1 MNEFKIKKG
10 LIVNGSGSTILDI
23 QGSQGQLFSVT
34 DQLSGSLFSVN
45 DISGI
50 PILEVFSDD
59 TVKLGT
65 FGSEAIIVEG
75 STIKL
80 PSTVN
85 DTGDFVTVNG
95 NNEVGIR
102 TPSQVL
108 SDIGA
113 QAALTNPITGTGTS
127 GQVSFFNGTTTQ
139 TGDNG
144 LFWDNT
150 NKRLGIGTTSPAFKL
165 NILETDNIINIVG
178 TSETAFAGQNN
189 MVIGHGYSL
198 SSFGS
203 PTTSNIIAKIEFNGD
218 ATPAGFFGDDIVFS
232 TTDTVMTPS
241 PGDSSSE
248 RMRIKAEG
256 NVGIGT
262 SSPDTKLDVNGDV
275 TITDKIIHKGDTDTF
290 ISFPSDDNI
299 VVSTNDLDQI
309 RVDNGAGDAGRVRV
323 ETQLHAGDLSSS
335 SSSYGFHSGVSS
347 IIQSDGFLT
356 GSSLVS
362 GEILTQQISGV
373 RISVGMLVYLET
385 DGEWYPAS
393 ASGIGKVDKM
403 LGIALN
409 NAGTAGV
416 VLDVLIDGILNYTS
430 ETPFIHQQIADPAT
444 PGAPLYA
451 STTNGRIT
459 EIAPSS
465 SGNIVKIIGHNIS
478 SVSGEEDIAVVR
490 FKPDNSWIE
499 L

>member
-232 TTDTVMTPS
+232 TTDTVMTPGS
-241 PGDSSSE
+241 GDSSSE

-262 SSPDTKLDVNGDV
+262 SSPDTKLDINGDV
-275 TITDKIIHKGDTDTF
+275 TITNKIIHKGDTDTSLEF
-290 ISFPSDDNI
+290 A
-299 VVSTNDLDQI
+299 
-309 RVDNGAGDAGRVRV
+309 VDEVLIQAGGLKQVEINSNGDGRVIVRN
-323 ETQLHAGDLSSS
+323 QLHAGQYDGYSGQFEL
-335 SSSYGFHSGVSS
+335 HDGVSS
-347 IIQSDGFLT
+347 LIKPTNFI
-356 GSSLVS
+356 SLDIYVS
-362 GEILTQQISGV
+362 GEVFTNQTSGAKISK
-373 RISVGMLVYLET
+373 GMLVFLKN
-385 DGEWYPAS
+385 DGFWYPAN
-393 ASGIGKVDKM
+393 ASGSGNIELF

-409 NAGTAGV
+409 SSNAFGV
-416 VLDVLIDGILNYTS
+416 LSVLIDGVINYNDS
-430 ETPFIHQQIADPAT
+430 INSYHSQLASANI
-444 PGAPLYA
+444 GYPLYA
-451 STTNGRIT
+451 STSDGFVT
-459 EIAPSS
+459 EVAPSS
-465 SGNIVKIIGHNIS
+465 SGNIVKVIGHNIWAQTGRGD
-478 SVSGEEDIAVVR
+478 VVVVR
-490 FKPDNSWIE
+490 FKPDNTWIE